1 MKKKEIFIQGAKNL
15 ISELKTEI
23 REVNSKTGSVTE
35 FLFGE
40 GYSNQSVVIKFGN
53 RWEKYLNDFAKNHGN
68 NLDFDCPSYIRG
80 HQIDY
85 IVKIKNGN
93 TFPAESHTLVE
104 VSVNYDEMK
113 CNVALDSE
121 KLPATIEKILDV
133 KKGLQEIYS
142 DEISKNVGILHA
154 IVWEKGDA
162 PASHSYYRRF
172 EENKIPVKTL
182 KDYFKQIGIDFTR
195 EDFYSLKR
203 DIQSILR

>member
-1 MKKKEIFIQGAKNL
+1 MTKKEIFIQGAKNL

-23 REVNSKTGSVTE
+23 TEVNSKTGSVTE

-40 GYSNQSVVIKFGN
+40 SYSRQSVVIKFGN
-53 RWEKYLNDFAKNHGN
+53 RWEKYLNDFAKNHGS

-85 IVKIKNGN
+85 IVKIINEN
-93 TFPAESHTLVE
+93 A
-104 VSVNYDEMK
+104 SVNYDEIK
-113 CNVALDSE
+113 CNVGLDSE

-142 DEISKNVGILHA
+142 DEISKNAGILHA
-154 IVWEKGDA
+154 IVWEKGDS
-162 PASHSYYRRF
+162 PSSHSYYRRF
-172 EENKIPVKTL
+172 EENEIPVKTL

-195 EDFYSLKR
+195 KDFYSLKR